1 MRSRRK
7 HRRRQRLHL
16 KRPASG
22 QNPQPAQIVWLALRS
37 SSLRLA
43 PARRSSPMAG
53 NRAVAGRVGTIR
65 DRAPVVAALIA
76 TGRAGR
82 SGSLW
87 DALGR
92 AVAWSLPLA
101 LHGPPETRSCAS
113 GCDPC
118 PARIGVKTQFL
129 GRATWTG
136 IAQTS
141 FCAFNRIWRDQ
152 IGAQDAA
159 AGVLGQKRVIISLP
173 FFQARLRP
181 LRCRSAQKLGSAGG
195 HKRQKTPKKFK
206 KTRSVFLV
214 LSVL

>member
-1 MRSRRK
+1 MAANSGKTHASSAGRQVGGLPNAMTGPAIAGSGSKNRTSENHTARSRQICSIGGQGNGWLLSMRSRRK

-92 AVAWSLPLA
+92 
-101 LHGPPETRSCAS
+101 S
-113 GCDPC
+113 GTC
-118 PARIGVKTQFL
+118 
-129 GRATWTG
+129 
-136 IAQTS
+136 
-141 FCAFNRIWRDQ
+141 
-152 IGAQDAA
+152 
-159 AGVLGQKRVIISLP
+159 
-173 FFQARLRP
+173 
-181 LRCRSAQKLGSAGG
+181 
-195 HKRQKTPKKFK
+195 
-206 KTRSVFLV
+206 
-214 LSVL
+214 

>member
-92 AVAWSLPLA
+92 ADRLVV
-101 LHGPPETRSCAS
+101 AS
-113 GCDPC
+113 GAPRA
-118 PARIGVKTQFL
+118 ARDAL
-129 GRATWTG
+129 L
-136 IAQTS
+136 
-141 FCAFNRIWRDQ
+141 RIW
-152 IGAQDAA
+152 
-159 AGVLGQKRVIISLP
+159 
-173 FFQARLRP
+173 LRP
-181 LRCRSAQKLGSAGG
+181 LPGQDRGEDAIPWSRNLDRHRPNFISRVQSDLA
-195 HKRQKTPKKFK
+195 
-206 KTRSVFLV
+206 
-214 LSVL
+214 